1 MSRRIALA
9 PAEGWITVALV
20 ALLCV
25 TVTWA
30 IDDVKL
36 VLGQGGLTDFLMPM
50 ALAGMLVGLVG
61 PKVGWSRWTTFAIGA
76 LFAALIVPLVA
87 GSLLRTDAGDAIPMA
102 HWYGAAAGSATQ
114 AVIDLVVRDLPY
126 TTQYGHYLVV
136 LGLIVWATSMFA
148 SYAVFGHHHPLNAI
162 VALGLVL
169 LVNMS
174 IAVEDQLRYLVVF
187 SVASLFLLIRSH
199 VLEEQG
205 EWLRR
210 RIGDP
215 GSISS
220 VYLRGG
226 TVFIVGAVFG
236 SLLLTGTASSAPLQD
251 AWTGV
256 GSSLVE
262 FGRAWQK
269 FLPTGGNTVS
279 FGADF
284 DPSGTSIGG
293 QWNPTKAEEMTIT
306 LPPDAPKDIYWGAVV
321 YDQFTGHSWK
331 SSANQ
336 SVVRAAGDPV
346 LAGSTDDVLDT
357 GRKQLLF
364 TVAPAAGR
372 TGHLVFSPLTPTQ
385 VSQETSVS
393 LVGDGAYL
401 NAIQRRGDGAY
412 SVSALVPVLGDEPG
426 QLNQAAL
433 EAAGTDYP
441 KDLLAI
447 YTQVPDGAIPA
458 GGDAEILLKNLKAS
472 SPSMNPFV
480 FAQYLT
486 SRFRVNHDIFTYQS
500 NIQDLFTGKC
510 NDISTVE
517 CFARFRR
524 GFCQYYATTMAIFLR
539 ASGIPARVVNGFL
552 PGERSKTGVETVTN
566 NQSHE
571 WVEVYFPGYGWVM
584 FDPTGGDLARAGPLP
599 SGKPVA
605 SGSAKPSAALLPPPS
620 FGDGR
625 DDLAK
630 NVSGLGNGGPV
641 ATIGPYVAIA
651 ALLAVIMIALG
662 FVTWQR
668 GPRRGTTADH
678 AYRTVTGLAS
688 RFGFAPR
695 PNQTVYEFAGSLGE
709 VLPDARPELETVARA
724 KVETVYGRTT
734 LASDRLQTLREA
746 ERRLRVSLLKLAF
759 RRRERRR
766 RP

>member
-1 MSRRIALA
+1 MKRRIPLA
-9 PAEGWITVALV
+9 PAEGWVTVGLV
-20 ALLCV
+20 AVLCV
-25 TVTWA
+25 TVALA
-30 IDDVKL
+30 IDDVRL
-36 VLGQGGLTDFLMPM
+36 VLGQSGLTDFLMPM
-50 ALAGMLVGLVG
+50 ALAGMAIGLIG
-61 PKVGWSRWTTFAIGA
+61 PKVGWSRWTTYGIGA
-76 LFAALIVPLVA
+76 LFAALVVPLVA
-87 GSLLRTDAGDAIPMA
+87 GSLLRTELGAPFPIA
-102 HWYGAAAGSATQ
+102 HWYQEAASSSAQ
-114 AVIDLVVRDLPY
+114 AVYDLIVKDLDY
-126 TTQYGHYLVV
+126 TTQFGHYLVV
-136 LGLIVWATSMFA
+136 LGLLVWGTSMFA

-169 LVNMS
+169 LVNMAIWVDRQMS
-174 IAVEDQLRYLVVF
+174 YLVVF
-187 SVASLFLLIRSH
+187 TVAALFLLIRSH
-199 VLEEQG
+199 VQEEQG

-215 GSISS
+215 GSISG

-226 TVFIVGAVFG
+226 TVFIVAAVIG
-236 SLLLTGTASSAPLQD
+236 SLLLTGSASSAPLQD

-262 FGRAWQK
+262 FGRTWQK

-293 QWNPTKAEEMTIT
+293 QWNPTNAEEMTIT
-306 LPPDAPKDIYWGAVV
+306 LPLDAPKDIYWGAVV
-321 YDQFTGHSWK
+321 YDQFTGNSWK
-331 SSANQ
+331 SSSGQN
-336 SVVRAAGDPV
+336 VVRESGSPV
-346 LAGSTDDVLDT
+346 LAGSTDDVLPET
-357 GRKQLLF
+357 RQPLTY

-372 TGHLVFSPLTPTQ
+372 TGHLVFSPLTPRM

-393 LVGDGAYL
+393 LVGQGAYL
-401 NAIQRRGDGAY
+401 NAIQRRGDGPY
-412 SVSALVPVLGDEPG
+412 SVTALLPVLGEEPG
-426 QLNQAAL
+426 QLNQSGL

-441 KDLLAI
+441 AELKAL
-447 YTQVPDGAIPA
+447 YTQVPEGAIPA
-458 GGDAEILLKNLKAS
+458 GGDAERLLKSLQGS

-486 SRFRVNHDIFTYQS
+486 SRFRVNHDLFTYQS

-524 GFCQYYATTMAIFLR
+524 GFCQYYATTMAMFLR

-552 PGERSKTGVETVTN
+552 PGERTKAGVETITN

-571 WVEVYFPGYGWVM
+571 WVEVYFPGYGWVL

-605 SGSAKPSAALLPPPS
+605 SASAKASAAILPFPS

-625 DDLAK
+625 DTTP
-630 NVSGLGNGGPV
+630 NVSGFGNGGAV
-641 ATIGPYVAIA
+641 ATVGPFIAIA
-651 ALLAVIMIALG
+651 VLLAVIVTALG

-678 AYRTVTGLAS
+678 AYRTVTRLAS

-695 PNQTVYEFAGSLGE
+695 PTQTVYEFAGTLGD
-709 VLPDARPELETVARA
+709 VLPNAKPELETVARA
-724 KVETVYGRTT
+724 KVETAYGRAT
-734 LASDRLQTLREA
+734 LAPDALAALRDA
-746 ERRLRVSLLKLAF
+746 ERRLRVSLLGLAF
-759 RRRERRR
+759 RRRERKGRR
-766 RP
+766 H